1 MPSYSEMLHVGPEN
15 IEEGT
20 GRLFNARPAKDIG
33 LISGKYL
40 FDAADVLY
48 SKIRPYLRKAALPE
62 FAGICSADMYP
73 LRPVNGSLSRE
84 FLYCYLLSEKFTLI
98 GNRKWE
104 IGNLF
109 PLAAGGQFRMI
120 FRAYDHHDRRAGR
133 HWQVNSRADRCARP
147 WI

>member
-84 FLYCYLLSEKFTLI
+84 FLYCYLLSEKFTTQAIGYQDRTGIPKLNRNQLNSLLVALPPMDEQKFISDALI
-98 GNRKWE
+98 GCD
-104 IGNLF
+104 LS
-109 PLAAGGQFRMI
+109 L
-120 FRAYDHHDRRAGR
+120 
-133 HWQVNSRADRCARP
+133 
-147 WI
+147 